1 MASHTSA
8 LPSPTPVQV
17 AKAIAGAVP
26 SELSQSPLV
35 GILGVVLGAGIVTLT
50 GRMLTLGTA
59 DLKGSL
65 GIGFDDG
72 AWIASAFNIALM
84 FIGPFTVYL
93 GGLLGARRV
102 LMIAASLFTLLCALL
117 PLVHSYSLLITALV
131 LAGLTSGTFY
141 PLTLSFAL
149 KNIPLRFL
157 PFTLALYATFVDGA
171 VNIAPSLYGWY
182 RDHLSF
188 HWMFWNS
195 AVLTPV
201 MLVCIYCGI
210 PAAPPGKK
218 PGTAPSFAGFLYA
231 SAGFTMLFAALDQGQ
246 RLGWGRAGVFKGIFG
261 GAIVF
266 LLASLIRRLR
276 SPNPLV
282 DLPYLR
288 QWNTTVLSFC
298 LGLFRFCLLGTI
310 ILVPQ
315 ALAVHGFEADQIGP
329 AVLWTAAPQIAIAI
343 IAALLLLHGLDS
355 RLLLGVGFPGLG
367 ARWF

>member
-195 AVLTPV
+195 AVLTPIMV
-201 MLVCIYCGI
+201 ACIYCGI
-210 PAAPPGKK
+210 PAAPPAQRKG
-218 PGTAPSFAGFLYA
+218 PAPSFAGFLYA
-231 SAGFTMLFAALDQGQ
+231 SAGFALLFAALDQGQ
-246 RLGWGRAGVFKGIFG
+246 RLDWFHSGLINALFFG
-261 GAIVF
+261 ATVF
-266 LLASLIRRLR
+266 LLGSLIRRLR
-276 SPNPLV
+276 SSNPLV

-288 QWNTTVLSFC
+288 LWNTQVLGVG
-298 LGLFRFCLLGTI
+298 LILFRFCLLSTI
-310 ILVPQ
+310 ILIPQ
-315 ALAVHGFEADQIGP
+315 SLAV
-329 AVLWTAAPQIAIAI
+329 
-343 IAALLLLHGLDS
+343 
-355 RLLLGVGFPGLG
+355 
-367 ARWF
+367 

>member
-1 MASHTSA
+1 MASQTTA
-8 LPSPTPVQV
+8 LRSPTPVQI
-17 AKAIAGAVP
+17 AKAISGAMP
-26 SELSQSPLV
+26 SELSQSPLL
-35 GILGVVLGAGIVTLT
+35 GILGVVMGAGIVTLT

-65 GIGFDDG
+65 GIGFDHG
-72 AWIASAFNIALM
+72 AWIGSAFNIALM

-195 AVLTPV
+195 ALLTPV
-201 MLVCIYCGI
+201 MLVCIYHGI

-218 PGTAPSFAGFLYA
+218 KGPAPSFAGFLYA
-231 SAGFTMLFAALDQGQ
+231 SAGFALLFAALDQGQ
-246 RLGWGRAGVFKGIFG
+246 RLDWWRSGLFNALFWSGSF
-261 GAIVF
+261 F
-266 LLASLIRRLR
+266 LLCSLVRRLR
-276 SPNPLV
+276 APNPLV
-282 DLPYLR
+282 ALPYLFK
-288 QWNTTVLSFC
+288 WNTM
-298 LGLFRFCLLGTI
+298 LLG
-310 ILVPQ
+310 
-315 ALAVHGFEADQIGP
+315 
-329 AVLWTAAPQIAIAI
+329 
-343 IAALLLLHGLDS
+343 S
-355 RLLLGVGFPGLG
+355 R
-367 ARWF
+367 